1 MNLIELAVRN
11 KYRFQT
17 NQGLVTVEDLFDLPL
32 QSAHGASLDAVAIAL
47 NKQIKELGEESF
59 VGETPV
65 GSQKLNN
72 QLEIVTYVIAIKK
85 EANAKVTEAAA
96 KASQKAKIEELIA
109 RKQDSAL
116 EEKSLEELQK
126 ELASLS

>member
-1 MNLIELAVRN
+1 MSLIETAVRE

-32 QSAHGASLDAVAIAL
+32 QSTRGVSLDQVAISL

-72 QLEIVTYVIAIKK
+72 QLDIVKYVINVKK
-85 EANAKVTEAAA
+85 EANAKAVAAQAEAT
-96 KASQKAKIEELIA
+96 QKAKIKEILA

-116 EEKSLEELQK
+116 EDLSIEELQK
-126 ELASLS
+126 ML